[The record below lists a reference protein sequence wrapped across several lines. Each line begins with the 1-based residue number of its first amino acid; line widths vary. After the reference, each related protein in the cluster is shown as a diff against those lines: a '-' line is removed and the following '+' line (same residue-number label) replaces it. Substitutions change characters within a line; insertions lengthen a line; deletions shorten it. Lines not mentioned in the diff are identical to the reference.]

1 MSGTAVALAVASMVS
16 SLNAAQHDIEQFA
29 MQANQTVTQSVEETK
44 SNFDEQM
51 GRINKR
57 INEIT
62 KPPAAPMLPPA
73 QPYQAPAATQEVE
86 YEEVNDEGQEVTNQA
101 DMGNLAQFMNSD
113 GSLIPGTSW
122 YNLASCESGHN
133 PSVVSSNGLYSGLF
147 QFSEPTW
154 RAVGGAQYAPTAGQA
169 TPAQQLEMAIKLQ
182 QQSGWGQWPACS
194 AKYGLR

>member
-1 MSGTAVALAVASMVS
+1 MSGAAVAIAVASMVS
-16 SLNAAQHDIEQFA
+16 SLNAAQQDIEQFA
-29 MQANQTVTQSVEETK
+29 AQANQTVTQQVEAAR
-44 SNFDEQM
+44 SDFDEQM
-51 GRINKR
+51 GRINKKLS
-57 INEIT
+57 EIT
-62 KPPAAPMLPPA
+62 QPPSAPVLPPA
-73 QPYQAPAATQEVE
+73 QPYQAPDDPVVDESEESVE
-86 YEEVNDEGQEVTNQA
+86 EGQVVENQA
-101 DMGNLAQFMNSD
+101 DMGNLAQFMNPD

-122 YNLASCESGHN
+122 YKLASCESGHN
-133 PSVVSSNGLYSGLF
+133 PSVVSANGLYSGLF